1 MRMYKIV
8 MSYEKS
14 QGVDKSYKCTPF
26 QTIYHLTYSN
36 LPKFQ
41 EKLVNRALGNNLQRI
56 SSNT

>member
-14 QGVDKSYKCTPF
+14 QGVDNNYKCKPF
-26 QTIYHLTYSN
+26 QTINHLTYSN

-41 EKLVNRALGNNLQRI
+41 EKLVIRALGNYLKRI

>member
-1 MRMYKIV
+1 

-14 QGVDKSYKCTPF
+14 QGVDNNYKCKPF
-26 QTIYHLTYSN
+26 QTINHLTYSN

-41 EKLVNRALGNNLQRI
+41 EKLVIRALGNYLKRI